1 MAFENDIFIEYKGA
15 GFIKFIVCL
24 EEDGFCLEQE
34 SDLEQT
40 EIGTFDAEV
49 TKCKNLCSLSTDD
62 VYFCDEMCDESP
74 IEALEDLNST
84 EFNSDDIFE
93 ELENNVGSIN
103 NENCYASCMSAYIF
117 RYYCNYLC
125 YHLRFQTT
133 STTEP
138 PTTLGNSKRWYPI
151 RRG

>member
-1 MAFENDIFIEYKGA
+1 MLLNERVKLGLF
-15 GFIKFIVCL
+15 
-24 EEDGFCLEQE
+24 DGFLMGRFDGPPERAT
-34 SDLEQT
+34 DGNAV
-40 EIGTFDAEV
+40 GT
-49 TKCKNLCSLSTDD
+49 
-62 VYFCDEMCDESP
+62 
-74 IEALEDLNST
+74 
-84 EFNSDDIFE
+84 